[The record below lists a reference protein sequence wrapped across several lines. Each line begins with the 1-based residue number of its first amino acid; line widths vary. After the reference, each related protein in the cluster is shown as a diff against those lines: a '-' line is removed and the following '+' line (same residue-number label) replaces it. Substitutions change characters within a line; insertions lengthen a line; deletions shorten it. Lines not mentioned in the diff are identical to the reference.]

1 MTASLSR
8 PMTTASR
15 SAKRRVRSA
24 KTYKSSYGK
33 GLSIPMKHRNV
44 QMHQKSREHS
54 INTLNIGELN
64 VLLRNLRMNQIYG
77 DGHSQIYQPAID
89 LVKNRLYQLRAE
101 ESMENANEYIYC
113 CSELERYRDIENRN
127 VEKER
132 FYSKFKHWTPTQK
145 HDEYVSE
152 DKLAEVQV
160 RLYEISERCRDF
172 ENRERLFKEK
182 TFGKRLA
189 SRIEF

>member
-15 SAKRRVRSA
+15 SVKRRDRFA
-24 KTYKSSYGK
+24 RTYKSSYGK
-33 GLSIPMKHRNV
+33 GLSIPMKHRSV
-44 QMHQKSREHS
+44 QMHQKNRDHS
-54 INTLNIGELN
+54 INNLNIGELN
-64 VLLRNLRMNQIYG
+64 SLLRNLRLSQIYG

-89 LVKNRLYQLRAE
+89 LVKERLHQLRTE
-101 ESMENANEYIYC
+101 ETMENMNEYIYC
-113 CSELERYRDIENRN
+113 CSELERYRDLENRN
-127 VEKER
+127 IEKER
-132 FYSKFKHWTPTQK
+132 FYSKFEHWTPSER
-145 HDEYVSE
+145 HEDFVSD

-172 ENRERLFKEK
+172 EKRERAFKEK